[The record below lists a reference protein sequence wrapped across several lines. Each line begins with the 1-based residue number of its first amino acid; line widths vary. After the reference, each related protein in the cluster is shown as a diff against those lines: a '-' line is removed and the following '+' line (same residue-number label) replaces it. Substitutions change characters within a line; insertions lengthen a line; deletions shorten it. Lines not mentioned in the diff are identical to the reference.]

1 MRRNEND
8 VKTELLKRKDRY
20 FAKKAI
26 IRKRV
31 IAAVLCLCM
40 VAATL
45 AVVFTVPKDKDT
57 EDNVIE
63 TPFDSSAAD
72 SRPDSESFD
81 VISKED
87 SFADASVDESEDTSE
102 EGNNPDQSQDI
113 SGEESVDYSEDTSV
127 QEPSVDASG
136 DGGGVEDLPTTE
148 ESGDVDVVPGYGD
161 VKPGYEDIEPEYEF
175 ELVYPEMPSDGSSTN
190 LLHTLTVTKPN
201 NVVVNNPFAAV
212 YNDFAAKL
220 FKGCAEGEDNTLISP
235 LSVMLALSMMAN
247 GADTETKEAME
258 KALGGIPIEYFN
270 KCISNYVESLPSTKT
285 ASLSIG
291 NSVWIKDG
299 FGVNKGFLQCLADYY
314 QADSFMAP
322 FTDKTADELNAWI
335 DENTDGTIK
344 NMLDYIPPD
353 AVLLMVN
360 ALVFDAEWNYKFTI
374 DPDQEERPFTNADGS
389 KTDVMY
395 LSDSCLPGDYDTDA
409 DVKYIETSTA
419 RGIVKKYKD
428 GYSFV
433 ALLPNDKDGLNALIA
448 SLTGKQISSMIS
460 GAKVTNIRYSFPAF
474 CFNSGVSSETLQ
486 KTLTEM
492 GMGVAFDPTKADFTN
507 INESGVFIGQ
517 ILHSTFIE
525 VNNIGTKAGAAT
537 IIIAP
542 PTGGGPVYEEVISF
556 DRPFVYMIVEDTY
569 DTPIFMGKATDMS
582 KSQVD
587 ITHSVIEKEL
597 SERWDYEV
605 LEYSAIDENSAYNGE
620 AYTAYPVDY
629 ALINSK
635 EELDSYIASKA
646 PWAMVDT
653 EIDYSRNYAAVITVR
668 EPNASVKFS
677 IESVCQTEG
686 RNGKTLNIELSEYLC
701 DVGSGVDTG
710 YAVDYLIVVAVDRYY
725 AADKVKT
732 TISGFRDEIA
742 ELDEDNADVYV
753 ELYYGGNFL
762 GDFSSVGS
770 LLPSPVI
777 IGSVEELDAYF
788 EQYFD
793 VLNTGGRGDW
803 LKNYCKTY
811 YTEAFFRYKVLLLVA
826 FDEKHNWDPSLN
838 VVKTNGEARLE
849 LTVDYNDY
857 EGSPGVNF
865 LRGTVNRFYLA
876 YGDDF
881 EVVFE

>member
-8 VKTELLKRKDRY
+8 VKAELLKRKDRY
-20 FAKKAI
+20 FAKKQI
-26 IRKRV
+26 IKKRI

-40 VAATL
+40 VAAAV
-45 AVVFTVPKDKDT
+45 AVVLAVPKDKGD
-57 EDNVIE
+57 ERNVIE
-63 TPFDSSAAD
+63 TPFDSSVAD
-72 SRPDSESFD
+72 SKPENQNGEDSYASKEEDGTDKSESSIIEGGE
-81 VISKED
+81 VSSED
-87 SFADASVDESEDTSE
+87 STSE
-102 EGNNPDQSQDI
+102 EVSSEVSEDI
-113 SGEESVDYSEDTSV
+113 NLSLDSSVDS
-127 QEPSVDASG
+127 DAGG
-136 DGGGVEDLPTTE
+136 DGPSSWENLE
-148 ESGDVDVVPGYGD
+148 A
-161 VKPGYEDIEPEYEF
+161 EPEYEF

-201 NVVVNNPFAAV
+201 NVVVNNPFAVV

-220 FKGCAEGEDNTLISP
+220 FKGCAEGKDNTLISP
-235 LSVMLALSMMAN
+235 LSIMLALSMMAN

-258 KALGGIPIEYFN
+258 KALGGIPIEFFN
-270 KCISNYVESLPSTKT
+270 KCIYDYVENLPSTKT
-285 ASLSIG
+285 SSLSIG

-344 NMLDYIPPD
+344 KMLDNIPPE

-374 DPDQEERPFTNADGS
+374 DPDQEERPFTNANGS
-389 KTDVMY
+389 TTDVMY
-395 LSDSCLPGDYDTDA
+395 LSDSCLPGYYDTDA

-433 ALLPNDKDGLNALIA
+433 ALLPNNKDGLNALIS
-448 SLTGKQISSMIS
+448 SLTGGQISSMIS

-474 CFNSGVSSETLQ
+474 CFNSGVSSEALQ
-486 KTLTEM
+486 KTLTGM
-492 GMGVAFDPTKADFTN
+492 GMGVAFDPERADFTN

-569 DTPIFMGKATDMS
+569 DTPIFMGKVTDMS

-605 LEYSAIDENSAYNGE
+605 SQQMTVDKNSPYNGE

-646 PWAMVDT
+646 PWAAVDT
-653 EIDYSRNYAAVITVR
+653 EIDFSKNYAAVITVR
-668 EPNASVKFS
+668 EPNASVQCS
-677 IESVCQTEG
+677 IESVSIIEG
-686 RNGKTLNIELSEYLC
+686 RDGTTLCIALSESL
-701 DVGSGVDTG
+701 GGNNAPG

-753 ELYYGGNFL
+753 GKYYSINSL
-762 GDFSSVGS
+762 GDFSSVSS
-770 LLPSPVI
+770 LLPSPVV
-777 IGSVEELDAYF
+777 IGSVEELDTYF

-793 VLNTGGRGDW
+793 VLNIGGRGDW
-803 LKNYCKTY
+803 LKNYCKQN
-811 YTEAFFRYKVLLLVA
+811 YTEAFFGTKVLLLVA
-826 FDEKHNWDPSLN
+826 LEENHNWDMSLR
-838 VVKTNGEARLE
+838 VVKTGGEAKLE
-849 LTVDYNDY
+849 FTATYNDY
-857 EGSPGVNF
+857 EGSTPANF
-865 LRGTVNRFYLA
+865 FRCEVNRFYLA
-876 YGDDF
+876 YGDDI
-881 EVVFE
+881 EITVE